1 MEVNFERVIDESIE
15 RGVQMAHL
23 SSLGYVVNND
33 DICMYYCCIVLQH
46 MQSVYEDLSK
56 EQKENVNEMYFK
68 LVCL

>member
-46 MQSVYEDLSK
+46 MQSVYEGIYPK
-56 EQKENVNEMYFK
+56 NKK
-68 LVCL
+68 KT

>member
-23 SSLGYVVNND
+23 SSLGYVANND
-33 DICMYYCCIVLQH
+33 DICTYHCCIVLQH

-56 EQKENVNEMYFK
+56 EQKENVNEMYYK